1 MIGVLR
7 VEGGGETKR
16 RGNKRVLTRCSLATT
31 LSQLLDSGC
40 FRRQVKSEAACKNTG
55 KNRFKKKQ
63 VLLTRS
69 ELMLRRRRQTEYLSA
84 RWEETVGCYCR
95 WPATWLHLSP
105 LPVVRIKG
113 RSGRRLWSEHFTMSA
128 RDISAVKCLFHN
140 DGHPRLSTAF
150 NRLTSHL
157 LFVSPF
163 CL

>member
-7 VEGGGETKR
+7 VEGGGKQKEGATSGYSHAVLSPPLCHNFSIAVVFADKW
-16 RGNKRVLTRCSLATT
+16 NLKQRVKT
-31 LSQLLDSGC
+31 
-40 FRRQVKSEAACKNTG
+40 QVKTG
-55 KNRFKKKQ
+55 VKKKQ
-63 VLLTRS
+63 MLLARS

-105 LPVVRIKG
+105 LPAVRIKG